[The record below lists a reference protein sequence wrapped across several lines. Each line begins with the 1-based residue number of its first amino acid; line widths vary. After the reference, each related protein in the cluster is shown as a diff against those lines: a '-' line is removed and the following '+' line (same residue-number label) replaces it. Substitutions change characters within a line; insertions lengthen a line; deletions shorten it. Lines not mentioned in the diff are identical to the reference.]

1 MSADVL
7 TGDPLDTLL
16 DRIVGLR
23 PNTGRHAKQFALQLY
38 RLLARGNPVR
48 VEELAETL
56 NRRSFQMRRT
66 IDSWPSL
73 VQQDEHKRV
82 VGFGGLTLERT
93 QHRFSIGGRSLYT
106 WCAWDSLFIPEILG
120 KTAHVQSECPVT
132 GRSISVTVRPDGVS
146 DCDPPEAIVSFLL
159 PDAVDLEQDVRGSFC
174 EYVHFFASRDA
185 GDEWTRRNE
194 GTFLLTVSE
203 AFELGRRKNASQFG
217 DILKQSSPLK
227 R

>member
-7 TGDPLDTLL
+7 TGDPLNTLL

-23 PNTGRHAKQFALQLY
+23 PNTGRYARQFALQLY

-73 VQQDEHKRV
+73 IQQDEHKRV
-82 VGFGGLTLERT
+82 VGFGGLTLART
-93 QHRFSIGGRSLYT
+93 KHRFSIEGRSLYT

-132 GRSISVTVRPDGVS
+132 GRSISVTVRPNVIS
-146 DCDPPEAIVSFLL
+146 QCDPPETVVSFLL

-203 AFELGRRKNASQFG
+203 AFELGRRKNGSQFG
-217 DILKQSSPLK
+217 DMLKASPSS
-227 R
+227 

>member
-7 TGDPLDTLL
+7 TGDPLNTLL

-23 PNTGRHAKQFALQLY
+23 PNTGRYARQFALQLY

-106 WCAWDSLFIPEILG
+106 WCAWDSLFIPEIIG

-132 GRSISVTVRPDGVS
+132 SRSISVTVRPDGVS

>member
-7 TGDPLDTLL
+7 TGDHLNTLL

-23 PNTGRHAKQFALQLY
+23 PNTGRYARQFALQLY

-56 NRRSFQMRRT
+56 NRRSFQMHRT

-73 VQQDEHKRV
+73 VQQDEQKRV
-82 VGFGGLTLERT
+82 VGFGGLSLERT
-93 QHRFSIGGRSLYT
+93 KHRFSIEGRSLYT

-120 KTAHVQSECPVT
+120 KTAHVPSECPVT
-132 GRSISVTVRPDGVS
+132 GRPISVTVRPNVIS
-146 DCDPPEAIVSFLL
+146 QCDPPETVVSFLL

-203 AFELGRRKNASQFG
+203 AFELGRRKHGSQFG
-217 DILKQSSPLK
+217 DMLKQSSPLK

>member
-7 TGDPLDTLL
+7 TGDPLNTLL

-23 PNTGRHAKQFALQLY
+23 PNTGRYAQQFALQLY

-56 NRRSFQMRRT
+56 DRRSFQMRRT

-73 VQQDEHKRV
+73 IQQDEHKRV

-93 QHRFSIGGRSLYT
+93 QHRFSVEGRSLYT

-120 KTAHVQSECPVT
+120 KTTHVPSECPVT
-132 GRSISVTVRPDGVS
+132 GRPISVTVRPNVIS
-146 DCDPPEAIVSFLL
+146 QCDPPETVVSFLL
-159 PDAVDLEQDVRGSFC
+159 PDAIDLKQDVRGSFC

-194 GTFLLTVSE
+194 ETFLLTVSD
-203 AFELGRRKNASQFG
+203 AFELGRRKNSSQFG

>member
-7 TGDPLDTLL
+7 TGDPLNTLL

-23 PNTGRHAKQFALQLY
+23 PNTGRYARQFALQLY

-56 NRRSFQMRRT
+56 DRRSFQMRRT

-93 QHRFSIGGRSLYT
+93 QHRFSIEGRSLYT

-132 GRSISVTVRPDGVS
+132 GRSISVTVRPNVIS
-146 DCDPPEAIVSFLL
+146 QCDPPETVVSFLL

-185 GDEWTRRNE
+185 GDEWTQRNE
-194 GTFLLTVSE
+194 ETFLLTVSD

-217 DILKQSSPLK
+217 DMLKESPSN
-227 R
+227 